1 MRVLINGINFSPE
14 LTGIGKYTGE
24 MASWL
29 VMQGHDVRV
38 VTAPP
43 YYPAWHVADNYTCWH
58 YHREAIAG
66 VDVWRC
72 PLWVPSSP
80 SGLKRLF
87 HLLSFA
93 ISSLPVM
100 IRQVKWR
107 PDIIIVVE
115 PSLFCAPQ
123 ALLTAYLARGKS
135 WLHVQDFEV
144 AAFFGLGFA
153 SSGLLK
159 RACIA
164 IESCL
169 MRRFDMVSSIS
180 KAMVDRLVRLGVS
193 GDKTFFFPNWVDC
206 NAMRTKCGGID
217 FRREWMIANDCKV
230 VLYSGNMGRK
240 QGLEIV
246 LDVAEKFARQ
256 RPDVLFVMVGDGA
269 AKQELVAEAKR
280 RRLQNIIF
288 KPLQPLADLPSLL
301 SMADI
306 HLVIQKRGAADA
318 VLPSKLNG
326 ILAVGGFA
334 LITADQ
340 HTELGRL
347 VNDNPDIALLVEP
360 ENKDALVKALLAAL
374 DGSSLRERGGCLAR
388 EYAEHYL
395 DIDNV
400 LKSAELRIC
409 QLVSRK
415 NDNRCREQE

>member
-1 MRVLINGINFSPE
+1 

-24 MASWL
+24 MANWL
-29 VMQGHDVRV
+29 SRQGHEVRV

-43 YYPAWHVADNYTCWH
+43 YYPAWRVADDYCPWRYSKETM
-58 YHREAIAG
+58 AG

-72 PLWVPSSP
+72 PLWVPKSP
-80 SGLKRLF
+80 TGLKRLF

-93 ISSLPVM
+93 VSSLPVM
-100 IRQVKWR
+100 MLQVRWH
-107 PDIIIVVE
+107 PDVVIVIE

-153 SSGLLK
+153 SSGFLK
-159 RACIA
+159 RAFMA
-164 IESCL
+164 IESFL
-169 MRRFDMVSSIS
+169 MRRFDMISSIS
-180 KAMVDRLVRLGVS
+180 MAMVDRLVHSGVPE
-193 GDKTFFFPNWVDC
+193 DKTFFFPNWVDC
-206 NAMRTKCGGID
+206 NAMRTKTGGID
-217 FRREWMIANDCKV
+217 FRREWNIANDCKV

-246 LDVAEKFARQ
+246 LDAAEDLALQ

-269 AKQELVAEAKR
+269 AKQELVAEAKKR
-280 RRLQNIIF
+280 HLQNIIF

-301 SMADI
+301 SMSDI

-340 HTELGRL
+340 HTELGKL
-347 VNDNPDIALLVEP
+347 VNDNPGIALLVEP
-360 ENKDALVKALLAAL
+360 ENTDALVQAVV
-374 DGSSLRERGGCLAR
+374 SSLDNTFLRKRGGCLAR
-388 EYAEHYL
+388 EYAEQYL
-395 DIDNV
+395 DIDIV
-400 LKSAELRIC
+400 LISAELGLS
-409 QLVSRK
+409 QLVSRE
-415 NDNRCREQE
+415 NNNRCRKQD